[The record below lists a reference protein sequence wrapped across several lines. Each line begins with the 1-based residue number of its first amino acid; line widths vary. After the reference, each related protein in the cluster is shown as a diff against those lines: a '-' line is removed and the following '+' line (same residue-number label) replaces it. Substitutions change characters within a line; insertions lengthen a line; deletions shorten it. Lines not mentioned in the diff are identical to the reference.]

1 MMQQLGTFCWWLD
14 LLLMIRVWKSF
25 FLGSVI
31 TWSLMRSSQK
41 SAAGMIP
48 YPSRSWASNRKRCPP
63 NLWILD
69 VFLGLHPT
77 DSPSTK
83 KKACGLSHSFFWGI
97 SRMMRLPGNS
107 KRLYLLCEISYGL
120 PQRLTGT
127 HVFFVFFNDRPP
139 WKKMWLL
146 SRALKEPREVQLVQL
161 WPQGKWIYHHFWGHF
176 LGLIT
181 SSSVFYIPCIHTVF
195 LGGWCFMKGSSKI
208 ILVPRIDG
216 SM

>member
-127 HVFFVFFNDRPP
+127 HVFFWFFQ
-139 WKKMWLL
+139 WQA
-146 SRALKEPREVQLVQL
+146 SLKEDVIAESGAKRTAGGSAGSAVTPRKMDI
-161 WPQGKWIYHHFWGHF
+161 PSF
-176 LGLIT
+176 LRPFFGAN
-181 SSSVFYIPCIHTVF
+181 Y
-195 LGGWCFMKGSSKI
+195 
-208 ILVPRIDG
+208 
-216 SM
+216 